1 MSSPTSNPQ
10 SLSPVLPR
18 LLWREL
24 HLLPPVIIAS
34 LLLGIALLYITIQQ
48 TTDMIVVREMIVV
61 STCGFLIMAFGV
73 TFKQDQE
80 LQQSNFTHHRGIP
93 SWLIASSKMALTFAL
108 AIILMTILV
117 LFTLTQLPDH
127 NLHQINL
134 PRLWSRFITNATM
147 ILLCSLFATRWTNTV
162 TSTILTTLVLF
173 ALNLTYYF
181 NFSMP
186 FHGEVI
192 YPKIRSLFP
201 GTVEIINERRVRNPT
216 LFTQYLAA
224 TTSFTLNNLPAFALL
239 LTSKFVTRRNQQSD
253 P

>member
-1 MSSPTSNPQ
+1 MSPPSPKPQ
-10 SLSPVLPR
+10 PLSPLLPR

-24 HLLPPVIIAS
+24 HLLPPVTIAS
-34 LLLGIALLYITIQQ
+34 LLLGVAILYITIQQ

-61 STCGFLIMAFGV
+61 STCGFLIMALGV

-80 LQQSNFTHHRGIP
+80 LHQSNFTLHRGIP
-93 SWLIASSKMALTFAL
+93 SWLIASSKIALTFAL

-117 LFTLTQLPDH
+117 LFTLTQLPDPH
-127 NLHQINL
+127 LDQIGL
-134 PRLWSRFITNATM
+134 PKLWSRFVTNATM
-147 ILLCSLFATRWTNTV
+147 ILLCSLIATRWTNTV

-186 FHGEVI
+186 FHGDVI
-192 YPKIRSLFP
+192 RPNISSLFP

-216 LFTQYLAA
+216 PFAQYLAT

-239 LTSKFVTRRNQQSD
+239 LTSTFLTRRIHQSD